1 MTPVIAAML
10 EPVDEG
16 NLIALEKV
24 DIQANLRSLFSEVVV
39 TQVYRNL
46 EESNIEAVY
55 TFPLPL
61 GAVLLDLTLELNG
74 KTLQGVVQ
82 PKSEAEEHYEHAI
95 EDGDTAILLNQSEPG
110 IFTFHVGNIL
120 PNEKADIRL
129 RYAQI
134 HRWQG
139 DSLRFHLPTT
149 IAPRYGDP
157 ADSGLAPYEVPEHVL
172 SANHGF
178 SLNVR
183 VSGALA
189 QSNFDCP
196 SHPVAVSSS
205 NGSTEFSLSGGFS
218 QMDRDFVLIVKE
230 PADSTLEGLCTKD
243 GEEYVAL
250 ASFHPTFPDVELKSP
265 RCVKLVVDCSGSMG
279 GNSIVQAKEALR
291 KIISMLKQDDFFNV
305 IKFGSGF
312 DLLFSEPVIAS
323 GKNIKKASKF
333 VEQIDANMGG
343 TEIGK
348 ALDATYRCGQIE
360 GLPSDILL
368 ITDGQAWGHKE
379 LVEEGKESGHRI
391 FTVGVG
397 SSVSEAFVRS
407 IAESTSGACELVS
420 PRENMSERIVRHFK
434 RIDQPRAQS
443 VQINWPS
450 DRIRQVPIEVE
461 TVYAGDT
468 LHVYGWFEER
478 PVGMVELMLTFE
490 KGQTVTQKVCLST
503 EFGDNEN
510 LLNEL
515 PRVAA
520 HTRLSELDL
529 EELTDLAVRYQLV
542 TNYTSYVLVFDR
554 ETDEKSGEV
563 PKLRKIPQVLA
574 AGWGGINDL
583 RYSMPR
589 YSMSLSR
596 PADDSVV
603 FSPAAP
609 SRPDDGVMF
618 QPAPPSAPDMSEL
631 YLKGLRSNKW
641 SSRTF
646 RKLLSKGDFTPE
658 DVLNLQDQTVGNTIN
673 QLEQFIE
680 QSVQSGYS
688 QVKIT
693 YSESVRSH
701 DDFSLIETKCE
712 EYLESNKF
720 VLAYC
725 NALLEEDDSYTVY
738 ILLEKSPDYSF

>member
-16 NLIALEKV
+16 DLIALEKV
-24 DIQANLRSLFSEVVV
+24 DIQASLRSLFSEVVV

-46 EESNIEAVY
+46 EKSNIEAVY

-61 GAVLLDLTLELNG
+61 DAVLLDLTLELNG
-74 KTLQGVVQ
+74 KTLRGVVQ
-82 PKSEAEEHYEHAI
+82 PKSEAEERYEHAI

-120 PNEKADIRL
+120 PDEKAEIRL

-157 ADSGLAPYEVPEHVL
+157 MDSGLAPYEVPEHVL

-178 SLNVR
+178 SLKVR
-183 VSGALA
+183 ISGELA
-189 QSNFDCP
+189 NSNFDCP
-196 SHPVAVSSS
+196 THPVAVSSS
-205 NGSTEFSLSGGFS
+205 NGTTEFSLSGGFS

-230 PADSTLEGLCTKD
+230 SADSTLEGLCSKD

-305 IKFGSGF
+305 IKFGSGYE
-312 DLLFSEPVIAS
+312 LLFSEPAIAS
-323 GKNIKKASKF
+323 DKNINTASKF
-333 VEQIDANMGG
+333 VEQLDANMGG
-343 TEIGK
+343 TEIGE
-348 ALDATYRCGQIE
+348 ALEATYRCGQIE

-368 ITDGQAWGHKE
+368 ITDGQTWGHEE
-379 LVEEGKESGHRI
+379 LVEKGKKSRHRI

-397 SSVSEAFVRS
+397 SAVSEAFVRS

-420 PRENMSERIVRHFK
+420 PRENMSERIVRHFQ
-434 RIDQPRAQS
+434 RIDQPKAQS

-450 DRIRQVPIEVE
+450 DGIRQAPSEVE

-468 LHVYGWFEER
+468 LHVYGWFEKR
-478 PVGMVELMLTFE
+478 PVGMVELVLTFE
-490 KGQTVTQKVCLST
+490 KGQSVTQEVCLST
-503 EFGDNEN
+503 EIEDNEN
-510 LLNEL
+510 LLTEL

-520 HTRLSELDL
+520 HARLPELDL
-529 EELTDLAVRYQLV
+529 KEATDLAVRYQLV
-542 TNYTSYVLVFDR
+542 TNNTSYVLVFER
-554 ETDEKSGEV
+554 ETDEESVEV
-563 PKLRKIPQVLA
+563 PKLQKVPQVLA
-574 AGWGGINDL
+574 AGWGGIDDTTC
-583 RYSMPR
+583 
-589 YSMSLSR
+589 YSMSDASL
-596 PADDSVV
+596 
-603 FSPAAP
+603 
-609 SRPDDGVMF
+609 MK
-618 QPAPPSAPDMSEL
+618 PAPPTDHRARFSMPSVRSKPSYKPMFESFE
-631 YLKGLRSNKW
+631 KLRESKL
-641 SSRTF
+641 SYRSF
-646 RKLLSKGDFTPE
+646 RPFLRDGRFIPE
-658 DVLNLQDQTVGNTIN
+658 DVLHIQAQTVENAIN

-688 QVKIT
+688 QLKII
-693 YSESVRSH
+693 YGESVKSSDEVH
-701 DDFSLIETKCE
+701 LVIEECE
-712 EYLESNKF
+712 EYLESNQF

-725 NALLEEDDSYTVY
+725 NALFEEDDSDTMY
-738 ILLEKSPDYSF
+738 ILLEKLPQ